1 MPDLDR
7 IRRECFWETTMTPQD
22 ILRMARAG
30 NREEK
35 RFIFEKILLNST
47 HLLNDISIFDLDDLK
62 ELVENYK
69 LPQFNREHAAKR
81 KNLVEVFFFDKD
93 LVIDEL
99 LWVT

>member
-7 IRRECFWETTMTPQD
+7 IRRECFWETTVAPED

-35 RFIFEKILLNST
+35 KYIFEKILLNSSN
-47 HLLNDISIFDLDDLK
+47 LLDDISIFDLVDLK
-62 ELVENYK
+62 ELLENYK
-69 LPQFNREHAAKR
+69 LPEFNREHAAKR

-93 LVIDEL
+93 LVIEEL